1 MVLPMVSSDTSYDIA
16 VELGN
21 SKQLSLYK
29 FTKYPEIDNVVD
41 HLLKEMV
48 VSYGIDTK
56 KARPST
62 IANLRYHI
70 QFYVLNLYKAYLRD
84 PDMVVA
90 YSRHTNWYAK
100 WNAKHPKEKQK
111 LSYRYS
117 GDPPP
122 RGKPVL
128 TFLEQNKYIRTWS
141 HMRNP
146 DKHNKSYQPR
156 MRARDNKL
164 INLIEQYGVSKNMVE
179 EDYSSEELIVF
190 KGKKC
195 WKNSDGKLI
204 RKVCEIPDNP
214 LARQMRS
221 NLEKINALMEKSD
234 IRVTITDQD
243 LEAINVKRHNE
254 GKQPI
259 KMPDFSRKRLHRVFH
274 DGSFERHGRYYGA
287 WYEGI
292 YKELR
297 SYITIDGAPTLELD
311 FSSHH
316 AYLCY
321 KLADAEPPSGGLYL
335 LDGYSKD
342 IRKVIKNIFFKM
354 LNSKSKEAAMGAIRA
369 WLNGWAGV
377 GIKKKKEP
385 QIPEELGNLKS
396 GDDLDHL
403 MEMVLTKHAPIR
415 QYFYNPKISGILT
428 NIDSQVTD
436 HILRYFTSMKIP
448 VLPIH
453 DSYII
458 DARVIFHLQE
468 YMHKVIREGLNINI
482 PISNDNIKGLVRR
495 LALMAEQKILVTPDD
510 PVTIKFITDIMQ
522 YGEELEKLHGKMTS
536 SPSRC

>member
-1 MVLPMVSSDTSYDIA
+1 MVLSMVNTDTSYDQA
-16 VELGN
+16 MKLKN

-29 FTKYPEIDNVVD
+29 FTKHPEIDKAVD

-70 QFYVLNLYKAYLRD
+70 QFYVLNLHKAHLRD

-128 TFLEQNKYIRTWS
+128 TFLEDQDYIRTWS

-156 MRARDNKL
+156 MRARDKL
-164 INLIEQYGVSKNMVE
+164 INLIEQYGVSENMVE

-195 WKNSDGKLI
+195 WKNNDDKLI
-204 RKVCEIPDNP
+204 RKICKTPDTRF
-214 LARQMRS
+214 ARKMRS
-221 NLEKINALMEKSD
+221 SLEKINALMEKSD
-234 IRVTITDQD
+234 IRVTITDKD
-243 LEAINVKRHNE
+243 LEAINAKRDSE
-254 GKQPI
+254 DEKLI
-259 KMPDFSRKRLHRVFH
+259 KMPVDFSRKRLHRVFH

-287 WYEGI
+287 WYQSI

-297 SYITIDGAPTLELD
+297 PYITIDQAPTLELD
-311 FSSHH
+311 YSSIHPRI
-316 AYLCY
+316 CY
-321 KLADAEPPSGGLYL
+321 KLADAKPPAGDLYE
-335 LDGYSKD
+335 LDGYSKGTRD
-342 IRKVIKNIFFKM
+342 FLKKTFLIMI
-354 LNSKSKEAAMGAIRA
+354 NSKDATAAMSAIRQK
-369 WLNGWAGV
+369 V
-377 GIKKKKEP
+377 KHFKEIDAP
-385 QIPEELGNLKS
+385 AELGNLTK
-396 GDDLDHL
+396 DDLGPLFKKFIDR
-403 MEMVLTKHAPIR
+403 HAPIR

-428 NIDSQVTD
+428 NIDSQVAD
-436 HILRYFTSMKIP
+436 HILRYFTSMNIP

-482 PISNDNIKGLVRR
+482 PISNDNIKGLVSR

-522 YGEELEKLHGKMTS
+522 YGEELEKLHGKMTG
-536 SPSRC
+536 SPSTC